1 MWSAAWT
8 AEGATSA
15 GWFADTSIA
24 AWSAAAPAGHRALKR
39 GFQPAALLTSLER
52 TWRTF
57 RTNIITAIFYSH
69 LQLRSPARYRSSR
82 KLTVSPS
89 LCEAMPPQV
98 PANPNWSRRPLL
110 VLCAALLERC
120 LGRHVKGWQGAAS
133 KYDTCV
139 HCERPPNRRSVQSG
153 DESTGRRQAGWQL
166 SSRIMQTRMLF
177 SPHLCWRGQTK
188 GQPAGSTPQPT
199 AAVLWTLR
207 TLPLQL
213 QSHKKGGLRTY
224 ATRVCTW
231 YLRAARQCGAVFAG
245 PAANAASDG
254 RMEAKAES

>member
-1 MWSAAWT
+1 
-8 AEGATSA
+8 
-15 GWFADTSIA
+15 
-24 AWSAAAPAGHRALKR
+24 
-39 GFQPAALLTSLER
+39 
-52 TWRTF
+52 
-57 RTNIITAIFYSH
+57 
-69 LQLRSPARYRSSR
+69 
-82 KLTVSPS
+82 
-89 LCEAMPPQV
+89 MPPQV
-98 PANPNWSRRPLL
+98 PANPDWSRRPLL

-166 SSRIMQTRMLF
+166 SSCIMQIRMLF

-224 ATRVCTW
+224 ATRVCTCTCG
-231 YLRAARQCGAVFAG
+231 LRVNVEQCLQGQQQTQRQMEGWRPKRRAEALFAVDAGAA
-245 PAANAASDG
+245 
-254 RMEAKAES
+254 